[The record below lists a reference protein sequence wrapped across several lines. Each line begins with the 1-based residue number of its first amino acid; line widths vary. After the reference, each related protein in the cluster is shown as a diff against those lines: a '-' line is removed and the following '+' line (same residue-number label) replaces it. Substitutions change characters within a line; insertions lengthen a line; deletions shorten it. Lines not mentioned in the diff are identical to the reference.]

1 MSLPVFASVLL
12 LTGAQ
17 PSPDPV
23 SLSASL
29 EVSTAWVSW
38 VPITSD
44 QDNPAP
50 SQPTP
55 PPLPTPPVSPPP
67 IPPDATGAQTGTTPT
82 DQGDIIVTARPHIA
96 GDPLE
101 AINAASF
108 AATQAVDKAVVAPV
122 SLTFKRIVPTPIRA
136 GLSNFAYNINEIDVF
151 LNFLLQHKIGKAVE
165 TAGRFVINTTL
176 GVFGL
181 FDVAK
186 RRPFNLPRRPN
197 GFADTMGFYG
207 VGPGP
212 YLFLPIIGA
221 TTVRDLIG
229 RNLDRLVAPLTLGKP
244 FNQSSYTI
252 PMNVAIILDTR
263 SQFDAELK
271 ELRAKNDPYAAR
283 RTYYLRSRQA
293 EIDHLRGR
301 DQPVPDVAVPLP
313 TPTPL
318 PIEQ

>member
-1 MSLPVFASVLL
+1 MLLAGAQDNPDAASIEISTAWASWVAMPAASDQA
-12 LTGAQ
+12 TSAPAQPAPQ
-17 PSPDPV
+17 PSPISP
-23 SLSASL
+23 
-29 EVSTAWVSW
+29 
-38 VPITSD
+38 
-44 QDNPAP
+44 PAP
-50 SQPTP
+50 S
-55 PPLPTPPVSPPP
+55 P
-67 IPPDATGAQTGTTPT
+67 IPPVATDVQTSAVPT
-82 DQGDIIVTARPHIA
+82 EQGDIVITARPRIA

-101 AINAASF
+101 GINAASF

-122 SLTFKRIVPTPIRA
+122 SMTFKRIVPTPIRA

-151 LNFLLQHKIGKAVE
+151 LNFLLQHKIGKALE
-165 TAGRFVINTTL
+165 TAGRFVINSTL

-186 RRPFNLPRRPN
+186 RRPFKLPRRPN

-244 FNQSSYTI
+244 FNQASYTI

-283 RTYYLRSRQA
+283 RTYYLTGRQA
-293 EIDHLRGR
+293 EIDHLRGK
-301 DQPVPDVAVPLP
+301 DKADAPASLPLDR
-313 TPTPL
+313 
-318 PIEQ
+318 

>member
-1 MSLPVFASVLL
+1 MSLPIFATVLL

-17 PSPDPV
+17 TSPDPV
-23 SLSASL
+23 LAD
-29 EVSTAWVSW
+29 VSTASLSMLVA
-38 VPITSD
+38 SD
-44 QDNPAP
+44 QDSAALPQSTPQP
-50 SQPTP
+50 SPVP
-55 PPLPTPPVSPPP
+55 PPVSSPAPLP
-67 IPPDATGAQTGTTPT
+67 LPQDPAGAQTSP
-82 DQGDIIVTARPHIA
+82 DPAEQGDIIVTARPHVA

-136 GLSNFAYNINEIDVF
+136 GLSNFVYNINEIDVF
-151 LNFLLQHKIGKAVE
+151 LNFMLQHKIGKAME
-165 TAGRFVINTTL
+165 TAGRFVINSTL

-186 RRPFNLPRRPN
+186 RRPFKLPRRPN

-212 YLFLPIIGA
+212 YIFLPIIGA

-229 RNLDRLVAPLTLGKP
+229 RNLDRLVAPLVIGKP

-263 SQFDAELK
+263 SQFDDQLRAF
-271 ELRAKNDPYAAR
+271 RAKNDPYGAR
-283 RTYYLRSRQA
+283 RDFYLRDRQA

-301 DQPVPDVAVPLP
+301 DKAEPTVPAPLSAPVPLP
-313 TPTPL
+313 VKP
-318 PIEQ
+318 